1 MEKGKLD
8 ASTGYTCISCR
19 LVFANGTL
27 QRNHY
32 QSEWH
37 RYNVKRQ
44 VASLPPI
51 SYEVFE
57 NKVQQFQ
64 DPSKEKTEVSKQEDN
79 DYCAACGKKFK
90 SHNAFENHVQ
100 SKKHKENMK
109 KFEENGGFRRKQVTQ
124 SQAGLTL
131 EQVKANEKEK
141 KEESDDDDTG
151 SWKTV
156 DSGEEDFE
164 YDEDKAIPSTSCLF
178 CTMKSDSVE
187 ANLEHMTSHGFFI
200 PDVEYCKDAEGLLN
214 YLGMKVGCG
223 GLCTLCNRRSRYFR
237 SVDAVRKHMRDK
249 QHCRFSIE
257 GEEIVEYLDFY
268 DYGALL
274 VDESEEYDNVA
285 VDEGF
290 TLILPSGAKLGH
302 RQLMRYYKQRLRLNP
317 MKMTAAQNRKALDVA
332 LGRYRALGWTGEKG
346 QLALQKARDT
356 QFMKKVT
363 SKYWMQSGIKA
374 NKLFKSRG
382 RDDQV

>member
-1 MEKGKLD
+1 M
-8 ASTGYTCISCR
+8 
-19 LVFANGTL
+19 
-27 QRNHY
+27 
-32 QSEWH
+32 
-37 RYNVKRQ
+37 
-44 VASLPPI
+44 PPI

-57 NKVQQFQ
+57 SKVQQFQ
-64 DPSKEKTEVSKQEDN
+64 DSSKEKTEISKQEDS

-109 KFEENGGFRRKQVTQ
+109 KFEENGGVKRKQVAQPQT
-124 SQAGLTL
+124 GLTL

-141 KEESDDDDTG
+141 EEESDDDGTG

-156 DSGEEDFE
+156 DSNEDFE
-164 YDEDKAIPSTSCLF
+164 YDETKAIPSTSCLF
-178 CTMKSDSVE
+178 CTVKSDSVE

-257 GEEIVEYLDFY
+257 EDEIVEYLDFY
-268 DYGALL
+268 DYG
-274 VDESEEYDNVA
+274 
-285 VDEGF
+285 
-290 TLILPSGAKLGH
+290 
-302 RQLMRYYKQRLRLNP
+302 
-317 MKMTAAQNRKALDVA
+317 
-332 LGRYRALGWTGEKG
+332 
-346 QLALQKARDT
+346 
-356 QFMKKVT
+356 
-363 SKYWMQSGIKA
+363 
-374 NKLFKSRG
+374 
-382 RDDQV
+382 